1 MAEQDHARYAQVVV
15 AHCSE
20 REGHMV
26 KHKLVLG
33 AAALLASVGS
43 ANLAYAAVDF
53 YWINQY
59 PNNSNADLE
68 AVADAGG
75 TAAASGR
82 FLVGNTLSYNSFG
95 STDYTIFKWLGTTP
109 GTVILPGSLNHGLD
123 NTLFW
128 FNSKYTAPVGGV
140 TVTFTHDDGVSLYLD
155 GSTTAVPG
163 LTPGSTN
170 VVNESVH
177 LPGGT
182 HSYQLVY
189 GEDDG
194 PPAVLGAKLPA
205 AIPEASTWAMM
216 LAGFAGL
223 GFAALRRARKTSVS
237 LA

>member
-1 MAEQDHARYAQVVV
+1 MKA
-15 AHCSE
+15 
-20 REGHMV
+20 
-26 KHKLVLG
+26 LFVLG

-43 ANLAYAAVDF
+43 ANLAYAGVGF

-82 FLVGNTLSYNSFG
+82 FLAGNTLSYNSFG
-95 STDYTIFKWLGTTP
+95 ITDYTIFTWLGTTP
-109 GTVILPGSLNHGLD
+109 GTVILPGSLNHNLN
-123 NTLFW
+123 NTLFE
-128 FNSKYTAPVGGV
+128 FNGKYTAPAGGT
-140 TVTFTHDDGVSLYLD
+140 TVTFNHDDGVSLYLD
-155 GSTTAVPG
+155 GSTIAVPG

-182 HSYQLVY
+182 HNYQFVY

-194 PPAVLGAKLPA
+194 PPAVLGTQLPT
-205 AIPEASTWAMM
+205 AIPEPSTWALM
-216 LAGFAGL
+216 LAGFGGL
-223 GFAALRRARKTSVS
+223 GFAAFRRSRKASS
-237 LA
+237 AIA

>member
-1 MAEQDHARYAQVVV
+1 ML
-15 AHCSE
+15 
-20 REGHMV
+20 
-26 KHKLVLG
+26 KHRLMLG
-33 AAALLASVGS
+33 VAALLASVGS

-109 GTVILPGSLNHGLD
+109 GTTILPGSLDHGLN
-123 NTLFW
+123 NTLFE
-128 FNSKYTAPVGGV
+128 FNGKYTAPAGGV
-140 TVTFTHDDGVSLYLD
+140 TVTYNHDDGVSLYLD
-155 GSTTAVPG
+155 GSTSALSG

-170 VVNESVH
+170 VVSESVH

-194 PPAVLGAKLPA
+194 PPAVLGGKLPV
-205 AIPEASTWAMM
+205 AIPEVSTWAMM
-216 LAGFAGL
+216 VAGFGGL
-223 GFAALRRARKTSVS
+223 GFAAFRRSRKASV
-237 LA
+237 AIV